1 MIVFN
6 KHVMEVF
13 ASNDTD
19 YNSLK
24 NLMMDYTTGSFSDN
38 VSKSEAREKIY
49 DISLQL
55 FGLNRDT
62 VKNERDRK
70 RAIRDNSRAFFDV
83 IEEVED
89 YKITVGIQENE
100 IFNQYVE
107 YRNLNYGDTNMFY
120 TDEDIILSVSKTAGD
135 HHDIS
140 LQPYEVGSTYSI
152 PVAAYVAKVGA
163 DINRYLL
170 NQIDFDA
177 LISAISTAYV
187 KKIQESLYAELVAAS
202 AKLPAQEKFVGTG
215 KLDATQKSKF
225 DDILNNVRM
234 ANDGAD
240 IAVLGT
246 DKAVRQLNNLVAGGA
261 ITWTANSQKEAIANT
276 GRLATYEGTSILVM
290 PNRFEDKTFQKTV
303 FADDSLLFVPLVND
317 DTNKPVKMV
326 DVGTTEIFEVN
337 DKAAH
342 VDDFKDYEVTRRWG
356 IGSRISRIFGK
367 WTIEA

>member
-1 MIVFN
+1 MKKFDN
-6 KHVMEVF
+6 HVIEVF
-13 ASNDTD
+13 TSNNID

-24 NLMMDYTTGSFSDN
+24 NLMIDYTNGSFSDN
-38 VSKSEAREKIY
+38 VSKSEARDKIY

-62 VKNERDRK
+62 VKNERNRR

-89 YKITVGIQENE
+89 YKIIVGIQENE
-100 IFNQYVE
+100 LFNQYVE
-107 YRNLNYGDTNMFY
+107 YRNLNYGDTNLFY

-140 LQPYEVGSTYSI
+140 LQPFEVGSTYTVPI
-152 PVAAYVAKVGA
+152 VTYVAKVGA

-170 NQIDFDA
+170 NQVDFDA
-177 LISAISTAYV
+177 LITAISTAYIR
-187 KKIQESLYAELVAAS
+187 KIQESLYAELLAAS
-202 AKLPAQEKFVGTG
+202 AKLPAQDKFVGTG

-234 ANDGAD
+234 ANDGVD
-240 IAVLGT
+240 IAILGT
-246 DKAVRQLNNLVAGGA
+246 DKAVRQLNNLVVGGA
-261 ITWTANSQKEAIANT
+261 ITWTADSQKEAIAST

-290 PNRFEDKTFQKTV
+290 PNRFEDKTFQKAV
-303 FADDSLLFVPLVND
+303 FDDNSLIFIPLVND
-317 DTNKPVKMV
+317 DTNKPIKMV
-326 DVGTTEIFEVN
+326 DVGTTEIFETN
-337 DKAAH
+337 DKGAH

-356 IGSRISRIFGK
+356 IGSRVSRIFGK
-367 WTIEA
+367 WTLEV

>member
-1 MIVFN
+1 MITFN

-13 ASNDTD
+13 ASNDIKYD
-19 YNSLK
+19 DFR
-24 NLMMDYTTGSFSDN
+24 NLMMDYVKGSFSNN
-38 VSKSEAREKIY
+38 VSKSKANDKIR

-55 FGLNRDT
+55 FGLNKDT

-83 IEEVED
+83 IEEIED

-100 IFNQYVE
+100 TFNAYVE
-107 YRNLNYGDTNMFY
+107 YRNLAYGDSAQFY

-140 LQPYEVGSTYSI
+140 LQPYEVGSSYTLPI
-152 PVAAYVAKVGA
+152 AAYAVKVGA
-163 DINRYLL
+163 DINRFLL
-170 NQIDFDA
+170 GQVDFDA
-177 LISAISTAYV
+177 LVAAISKAFV

-215 KLDATQKSKF
+215 KLEAAQKSKF

-234 ANDGAD
+234 ANDGSDVA
-240 IAVLGT
+240 ILGT
-246 DKAVRQLNNLVAGGA
+246 DKAVRQLNNLIVGGA
-261 ITWTANSQKEAIANT
+261 VSFLADSQRESIAST
-276 GRLATYEGTSILVM
+276 GRLGSYEGTNVLVM

-303 FADDSLLFVPLVND
+303 FDDDSLLFVPLVSD

-326 DVGTTEIFEVN
+326 DVGITEISEIN
-337 DKAAH
+337 DKAETQ
-342 VDDFKDYEVTRRWG
+342 DDFKLYEVQRRWA